1 MQTIAALNRLIKI
14 GFYTLLRNGQLKEY
28 RRKRQADA
36 HILIA
41 AATTTAAPSSIT
53 YIIYIV
59 RVCGCIGET
68 GSGQVEVANWL

>member
-41 AATTTAAPSSIT
+41 AATTTAAPTAIT
-53 YIIYIV
+53 YIYIYISWECV
-59 RVCGCIGET
+59 VVSEKRDPGK
-68 GSGQVEVANWL
+68 LR